1 MTTGTVRLEGLH
13 HVTGRPKEALKNVIK
28 TGNAPW
34 DDSEF
39 PEGQRRQYST
49 VHALGLVIA
58 EALMAQGCTIQLAGE
73 FVRAHALAI
82 KLFLDE
88 VSAGQSITPRF
99 VLAMQR
105 AVWDS
110 WTGST
115 WEPVILVGTGTAQ
128 EVADAYAGALN
139 AVGSERETRGGRSD
153 RRIIGGPWAAT
164 VSIPEMYRLLRQ
176 RAEAKGYIVDGR
188 NIHKIAAEDGDEA
201 E

>member
-1 MTTGTVRLEGLH
+1 MTTGTVRLDPLH
-13 HVTGRPKEALKNVIK
+13 LITGRSKEALKNVIK

-49 VHALGLVIA
+49 VHALGLLIA

-88 VSAGQSITPRF
+88 VSAGQNITPRF

-115 WEPVILVGTGTAQ
+115 WEPVILVGTGTPQ
-128 EVADAYAGALN
+128 EVADAYADAL
-139 AVGSERETRGGRSD
+139 ASVGSEHENRDGRSE

-176 RAEAKGYIVDGR
+176 RAETQGYIVDGR
-188 NIHKIAAEDGDEA
+188 NIHKIAATDEDEA

>member
-1 MTTGTVRLEGLH
+1 
-13 HVTGRPKEALKNVIK
+13 
-28 TGNAPW
+28 
-34 DDSEF
+34 
-39 PEGQRRQYST
+39 
-49 VHALGLVIA
+49 
-58 EALMAQGCTIQLAGE
+58 MAQGCTVQLAGM
-73 FVRAHALAI
+73 FVRCHARAI
-82 KLFLDE
+82 ELFLDE
-88 VSAGQSITPRF
+88 VSAGHSITPRF

-115 WEPVILVGTGTAQ
+115 WEPVTLVGTGTAQ

-139 AVGSERETRGGRSD
+139 GVGSERETRGGRSD

-176 RAEAKGYIVDGR
+176 RAEAKGYVIDGR
-188 NIHKIAAEDGDEA
+188 NIHKIAADDGDEA

>member
-1 MTTGTVRLEGLH
+1 MTTGTVRLDALH
-13 HVTGRPKEALKNVIK
+13 LITGRPKEALKNVIK

-49 VHALGLVIA
+49 AHALGLVIA

-73 FVRAHALAI
+73 FVRAHAPAI
-82 KLFLDE
+82 NLFLDE

-128 EVADAYAGALN
+128 EAADAYADALN
-139 AVGSERETRGGRSD
+139 AVGSEHETRGGRSD

-176 RAEAKGYIVDGR
+176 RAEAQGYIVDGR
-188 NIHKIAAEDGDEA
+188 NIHKIAADDEGEA